1 MHRDALAGEIQYRG
15 WLRCVC
21 VWGGC
26 SVSVIKKGLLRK
38 WNLSEDLSDGKELGK
53 SIQVKERACAM
64 ALRWESHRQIWGR
77 KDQWSGGWWAKRGM
91 EGEEGEWWPE
101 ASPPGTWK
109 PSPGV
114 GIKISR
120 RAMIW
125 FMLFKGRRCCRME
138 TKPAEGQEWKSGNQ
152 LVKKNIQIRSHSS

>member
-21 VWGGC
+21 GGGWC
-26 SVSVIKKGLLRK
+26 SVSVIKEGLLRK

-91 EGEEGEWWPE
+91 EVKR
-101 ASPPGTWK
+101 ASG
-109 PSPGV
+109 GQ
-114 GIKISR
+114 
-120 RAMIW
+120 
-125 FMLFKGRRCCRME
+125 
-138 TKPAEGQEWKSGNQ
+138 KPAHPGPGSHRQELGLRSVGERWFDLCCSKVVVAAVWRLSLPKDKNGN
-152 LVKKNIQIRSHSS
+152 RETS